1 MIRLIVEKNGYQA
14 EITFPCTEKEM
25 RESLVKIR
33 AADMIPN
40 ILYVKAVKEP
50 ICMGGLS
57 GKEID
62 LDEINYLAKLMDSFG
77 TREEEKYYAA
87 VGYEKMSKP
96 KDLINLAFN
105 IGQAYTLIQDIG
117 NMENIGKTHYMSL
130 HGGVLPN
137 ACINE
142 DFAEIGRNLIFS
154 GKGTMTDYGLLFRNE
169 DIEIEEVYKGQVFP
183 YYSFD
188 GDEAAVVAIS
198 DDKVKEY
205 VFLPCEEIAIEKA
218 YARIGGDRDSYTCT
232 FAGFSFENRAW
243 QPKLE
248 ELLQQDGVYEINELL
263 RHVNQYD
270 FDFDKLS
277 SIVEYADAEST
288 LEIAKL
294 ARYSDW
300 FEVLDVHNEEALG
313 KHLVENDSEYYAS
326 ELVKDHI
333 DYEGLGHYFA
343 QENSGEFT
351 DNGFIYINAD
361 TTLDYILDRDTSIGQ
376 QM

>member
-40 ILYVKAVKEP
+40 ILYVKAVKKP

-87 VGYEKMSKP
+87 VGHEKMSNP

-117 NMENIGKTHYMSL
+117 SMESIGKTHYISL
-130 HGGVLPN
+130 HGGMLPS
-137 ACINE
+137 AGINE
-142 DFAEIGRNLIFS
+142 DFAELGRKLLFS

-169 DIEIEEVYKGQVFP
+169 EIEIEEVYKGQVFP

-218 YARIGGDRDSYTCT
+218 YARIGGDKDSYTCT

-248 ELLQQDGVYEINELL
+248 ELLQRDGIFEMNELL

-277 SIVEYADAEST
+277 SIVQYADAEST

-294 ARYSDW
+294 ARYLDW
-300 FEVLDVHNEEALG
+300 FDVLDVYNEEALG

-326 ELVKDHI
+326 ELVKDYI
-333 DYEGLGHYFA
+333 DYEGLGHDFA